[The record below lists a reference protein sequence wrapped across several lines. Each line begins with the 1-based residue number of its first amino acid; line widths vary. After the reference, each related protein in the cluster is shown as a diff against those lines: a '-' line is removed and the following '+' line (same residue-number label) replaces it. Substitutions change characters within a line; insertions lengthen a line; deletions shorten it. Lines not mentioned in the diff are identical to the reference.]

1 MAAED
6 DKAARKV
13 LFSRCLR
20 RGRSRRE
27 EGFGRS
33 RHGGRSEAFGTGRSG
48 LLPARRVDK
57 SVFGPRRYE
66 IVMEYSVSEIA
77 AICQGTFCGED
88 VTVRSVVAD
97 SRRSVATDGA
107 TLFVAIRGR
116 NHDGHDY
123 IADLYRRGVRGFMV
137 EREVDARDY
146 PGAGFVRVDKS
157 PGPATRPAI
166 CQIGRASCRERVL
179 PPV

>member
-1 MAAED
+1 
-6 DKAARKV
+6 
-13 LFSRCLR
+13 
-20 RGRSRRE
+20 
-27 EGFGRS
+27 
-33 RHGGRSEAFGTGRSG
+33 
-48 LLPARRVDK
+48 
-57 SVFGPRRYE
+57 
-66 IVMEYSVSEIA
+66 MEYSVSEIA

-157 PGPATRPAI
+157 LAGLQALAAHYRLSFSGTVVGIDRVERQDYGEGVDRPD
-166 CQIGRASCRERVL
+166 GSERDVAL
-179 PPV
+179 PQSPQL